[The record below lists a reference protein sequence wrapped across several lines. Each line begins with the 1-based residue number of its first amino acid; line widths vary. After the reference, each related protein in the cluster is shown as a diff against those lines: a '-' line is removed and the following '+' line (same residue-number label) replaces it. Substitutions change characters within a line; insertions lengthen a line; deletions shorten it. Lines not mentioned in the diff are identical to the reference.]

1 MSEEI
6 ENINSLEDIVK
17 KIANDMRKL
26 LSNPIQI
33 GIIDNNNN
41 LKYID
46 PVLEEKYADFIK
58 SFATGNF
65 SVLDVGEHS
74 LPLSGVNIG
83 FFKLSEKAMIV
94 LYSESGPVGQLLAFK
109 GRMHKYSDYIDKFID
124 MKLEKGK
131 SKQVEKTAYRVPIKL
146 DGIERKK
153 FSMTEAKV
161 IHLIDG
167 KNTIEDICEKTN
179 LPRLKVDEII
189 KKYQKKGWIKLKRI
203 IVMEGEQAKK
213 EPKKE
218 EVVKKEAP
226 KITHAES
233 KASEKEIPKTPEAP
247 SPVVPPIT
255 IKQPTMD
262 EIYDDINNLLKNTDP
277 ISPSIQPSA
286 TNQVSLSNP
295 PPLVQPTTSITPE
308 TEQSHKPNITSIP
321 EEIPSAPK
329 AVPIPE
335 EIPSAPKAVPIPE
348 EIPSA
353 PKAVPVPEEIP
364 STPKATPIPEE
375 IPSAPKAAPVPEEI
389 SKQEVLDIP
398 MKPVS
403 GPDVE
408 VMVAEEVNEEL
419 FNDLMNIMNE
429 TEPIEQSE
437 VVEQPEKFEAAKAS
451 DLMGIETQEKAEPI
465 VTKSPEMPIAMP
477 ITEETDLEKEIP
489 KAEVQEQVNETIKPL
504 DETLSKLTDV
514 LAKTEEK
521 QQAASIDSQKEQEEL
536 KSIDEQ
542 KTIEESSLDDYLKI
556 KEIEQT
562 ELEEKPTKPTII
574 GAKAICPHCKS
585 VVFMMEKICPECKKP
600 LKVCPHCKAPIT
612 LFARICPECGSIL

>member
-58 SFATGNF
+58 SFAAGNF

-153 FSMTEAKV
+153 FSMIEAKV

-226 KITHAES
+226 KITHAEL
-233 KASEKEIPKTPEAP
+233 KVSEKEIPKTPEAP

-277 ISPSIQPSA
+277 ISPFIPPSA
-286 TNQVSLSNP
+286 TNQVPLSNP

-308 TEQSHKPNITSIP
+308 TEQSHKSNITSIL

-329 AVPIPE
+329 A
-335 EIPSAPKAVPIPE
+335 A
-348 EIPSA
+348 
-353 PKAVPVPEEIP
+353 
-364 STPKATPIPEE
+364 PIPEE
-375 IPSAPKAAPVPEEI
+375 IPSAPKAAPIPEEI

-398 MKPVS
+398 MKPAS
-403 GPDVE
+403 GSDVE

-477 ITEETDLEKEIP
+477 ITEEKEIP

-521 QQAASIDSQKEQEEL
+521 QQAVSTDSQKEQEEL

-556 KEIEQT
+556 KEIEKT

>member
-1 MSEEI
+1 
-6 ENINSLEDIVK
+6 
-17 KIANDMRKL
+17 
-26 LSNPIQI
+26 
-33 GIIDNNNN
+33 
-41 LKYID
+41 
-46 PVLEEKYADFIK
+46 
-58 SFATGNF
+58 
-65 SVLDVGEHS
+65 
-74 LPLSGVNIG
+74 
-83 FFKLSEKAMIV
+83 
-94 LYSESGPVGQLLAFK
+94 
-109 GRMHKYSDYIDKFID
+109 
-124 MKLEKGK
+124 
-131 SKQVEKTAYRVPIKL
+131 
-146 DGIERKK
+146 
-153 FSMTEAKV
+153 
-161 IHLIDG
+161 
-167 KNTIEDICEKTN
+167 
-179 LPRLKVDEII
+179 
-189 KKYQKKGWIKLKRI
+189 
-203 IVMEGEQAKK
+203 
-213 EPKKE
+213 
-218 EVVKKEAP
+218 
-226 KITHAES
+226 
-233 KASEKEIPKTPEAP
+233 
-247 SPVVPPIT
+247 
-255 IKQPTMD
+255 
-262 EIYDDINNLLKNTDP
+262 
-277 ISPSIQPSA
+277 
-286 TNQVSLSNP
+286 
-295 PPLVQPTTSITPE
+295 
-308 TEQSHKPNITSIP
+308 
-321 EEIPSAPK
+321 
-329 AVPIPE
+329 
-335 EIPSAPKAVPIPE
+335 
-348 EIPSA
+348 
-353 PKAVPVPEEIP
+353 
-364 STPKATPIPEE
+364 
-375 IPSAPKAAPVPEEI
+375 
-389 SKQEVLDIP
+389 
-398 MKPVS
+398 
-403 GPDVE
+403 DVE